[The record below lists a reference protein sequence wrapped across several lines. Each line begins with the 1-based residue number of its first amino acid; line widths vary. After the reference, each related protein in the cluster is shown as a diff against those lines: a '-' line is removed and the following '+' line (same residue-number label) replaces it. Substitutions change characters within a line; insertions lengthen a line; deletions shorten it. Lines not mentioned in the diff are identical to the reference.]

1 MQVHQAGNNRPI
13 QFRRATM
20 PKLCVPP
27 TEVVRPKGL
36 LLTEVRKRYY
46 INEEEIPAA
55 GTVVRRSYQCAH
67 WYSGRTCV
75 WIGRYDET
83 GRGQASSDL
92 RFDQIE
98 PIGPT

>member
-1 MQVHQAGNNRPI
+1 
-13 QFRRATM
+13 M
-20 PKLCVPP
+20 PKLGVPP

-36 LLTEVRKRYY
+36 LLTEVRKRYC
-46 INEEEIPAA
+46 INEREIPAA
-55 GTVVRRSYQCAH
+55 GTVVRRSYQRAR
-67 WYSGRTCV
+67 WYSGRTYV
-75 WIGRYDET
+75 WIGRYGET

>member
-1 MQVHQAGNNRPI
+1 
-13 QFRRATM
+13 M
-20 PKLCVPP
+20 PKLGVPP

-36 LLTEVRKRYY
+36 LLTEVQKRYY

-55 GTVVRRSYQCAH
+55 GTVVRRTYQRAR
-67 WYSGRTCV
+67 WYNGRTYV
-75 WIGRYDET
+75 WIGRYRET

-98 PIGPT
+98 PIGPS